1 MCYVEER
8 ISLRAVASMM
18 LDNLAVSGLVFG
30 VVGFVFLLAAFAA
43 LRRVRLLR
51 FTTRLA
57 FALVFF
63 AVGVLLGGI
72 AIGTQGYRALTHE
85 EIAAVVETE
94 PLGPHRFRARFR
106 FPDGRVVAYAL
117 AGDELY
123 VDAHILKWKPIASV
137 LGLHTAYELD
147 RVSGRYRELAN
158 EQQSRRTVHALGQDR
173 TVDVF
178 DLRQRYAALAPLLDA
193 EYGSGTF
200 IAVERPERLEVRV
213 STSGLLIR
221 RIEVP
226 MQQ

>member
-1 MCYVEER
+1 
-8 ISLRAVASMM
+8 MM
-18 LDNLAVSGLVFG
+18 PDSLAVVGLVLG
-30 VVGFVFLLAAFAA
+30 LIGFVLLLAAFAA

-51 FTTRLA
+51 FTTRLT

-63 AVGVLLGGI
+63 AAGVLLSGI

-106 FPDGRVVAYAL
+106 FADGRAQSYVL

-123 VDAHILKWKPIASV
+123 VDAHILKWRPIVNV

-147 RVSGRYRELAN
+147 RVAGRYRELAD
-158 EQQSRRTVHALGQDR
+158 EQKLPRTVYGMGR
-173 TVDVF
+173 ERSIDVF

-221 RIEVP
+221 RIGAVERP
-226 MQQ
+226 DA